1 MNAKPKIL
9 LLAILAAV
17 FLAPSYANAED
28 ESSDTR
34 DILITPNDGSMV
46 AGGDFDEPEE
56 IINTKDLRIEQA
68 NIYNISPGNS
78 GRRQNHSSHGS
89 RQRTS
94 VSIWVNDRNNTYN
107 IGENIIFY
115 AKAKRDGYLTIIDV
129 GTSGRVHQL
138 FPNRYQPDN
147 YVRRGQT
154 IQIPAK
160 NADFHYTI
168 AGPTG
173 TELVK
178 AFISSNSASIYGKS
192 AKNFDN
198 GVFPGYEADAQTL
211 TKDINV
217 ELNQSGRHNDW
228 QTYNKVIYIRDGS
241 GGGGYHGGGRYNP
254 AAQAERD
261 LRLGAAK
268 IREIQMRLRDDGY
281 YRGRLDGTIGPET
294 RRALRDWQRDNGLQI
309 SGYID
314 SETFAALVN

>member
-1 MNAKPKIL
+1 MKNQTLRLSLI
-9 LLAILAAV
+9 AV
-17 FLAPSYANAED
+17 ALGAYSGIANADLSEIVPP
-28 ESSDTR
+28 EA
-34 DILITPNDGSMV
+34 TPPV
-46 AGGDFDEPEE
+46 EPQ
-56 IINTKDLRIEQA
+56 KPPKPQA
-68 NIYNISPGNS
+68 QATAI
-78 GRRQNHSSHGS
+78 R
-89 RQRTS
+89 
-94 VSIWVNDRNNTYN
+94 
-107 IGENIIFY
+107 
-115 AKAKRDGYLTIIDV
+115 
-129 GTSGRVHQL
+129 
-138 FPNRYQPDN
+138 
-147 YVRRGQT
+147 
-154 IQIPAK
+154 
-160 NADFHYTI
+160 
-168 AGPTG
+168 
-173 TELVK
+173 
-178 AFISSNSASIYGKS
+178 SASIYGNS

-198 GVFPGYEADAQTL
+198 GVFPSYEADAQTL

-217 ELNQSGRHNDW
+217 ERNQSGRHNDW